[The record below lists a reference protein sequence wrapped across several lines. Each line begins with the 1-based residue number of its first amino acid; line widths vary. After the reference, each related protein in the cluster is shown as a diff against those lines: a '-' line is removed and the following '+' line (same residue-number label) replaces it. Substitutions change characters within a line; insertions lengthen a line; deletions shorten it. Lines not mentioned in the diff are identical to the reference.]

1 MLSMT
6 GEERMQEVLREVVE
20 TLAPLDRT
28 PCSPGEREAAEW
40 LGTRLRAV
48 DGVSVALEDEPS
60 WGTFPP
66 NATVVGILGMAAAAA
81 ALKGRRG
88 TALGLAAACV
98 GGLLDEAEN
107 GPRVMRRLIRRRR
120 QTVNVVARAG
130 DQEAIETL
138 VVIAHHDAPQ
148 TGLIFDQTLL
158 KRAWER
164 NPERMGKAKHPFPQ
178 WWLGLVAPLSAC
190 LTAISPRRAPAAGG
204 LAVGAF
210 ATGLAAQMWST
221 ATVPGAN

>member
-1 MLSMT
+1 MLSVI
-6 GEERMQEVLREVVE
+6 GEGPMQEVLREVVK

-40 LGTRLRAV
+40 LAARLRAV
-48 DGVSVALEDEPS
+48 EGVSVSLEDEPS

-66 NATVVGILGMAAAAA
+66 NATLVGAIGLAACAS

-88 TALGLAAACV
+88 TALALAAACV

-120 QTVNVVARAG
+120 QTVNVVARTG

-138 VVIAHHDAPQ
+138 VVLAHHDAPQ

-164 NPERMGKAKHPFPQ
+164 NPERMSRAKRSFPQ
-178 WWLGLVAPLSAC
+178 WWLGLLAPAGAALAALSA
-190 LTAISPRRAPAAGG
+190 
-204 LAVGAF
+204 
-210 ATGLAAQMWST
+210 
-221 ATVPGAN
+221 